1 MSRGL
6 SRGDLLA
13 ALTVVVI
20 WGLNFVVM
28 KRALSAVSP
37 MMLGALRFALASLPL
52 LWFIPRPRT
61 SWGFIVSY
69 GVLQGLGQFGLLFT
83 ALHFGMPS
91 GLASTVLQAQVL
103 FTVLLAVPVL
113 GERARLHHG
122 LGLLIAAAGLGLIAA
137 SHGNGPREMTLLGF
151 VLTLAAALSWAGS
164 NLLVRLMGRS
174 ATPIDPFQFI
184 VWSSAVS
191 VLPFLAL
198 AIGLDGVEAS
208 WYSVAAMGVSEWAAV
223 AYLSL
228 LATLVGYSLWMR
240 LLQRHA
246 AGRIAPFSLL
256 VPVVGLWA
264 GWFFLSERLN
274 LAQWSGVGLVLAG
287 LLVNQF
293 GSALRPAWC
302 VGRRA
307 RALAEPAD
315 QSTLAPCTTQTSEPH
330 PPTAIGDR
338 KPDFRREKPP
348 GL

>member
-1 MSRGL
+1 MNPGL

-13 ALTVVVI
+13 ALTVVII

-28 KRALSAVSP
+28 KVALAAVSP
-37 MMLGALRFALASLPL
+37 MMLGALRFAMASLPL
-52 LWFIPRPRT
+52 LWIVSRPRA
-61 SWGFIVSY
+61 SWRFIVSY
-69 GVLQGLGQFGLLFT
+69 GLLQGLGQFGLLFT

-113 GERARLHHG
+113 GERTRIHHG
-122 LGLLIAAAGLGLIAA
+122 VGLLMAAAGLALIAA
-137 SHGNGPREMTLLGF
+137 SHGSGPHDMTLLGF

-174 ATPIDPFQFI
+174 ATPVDPLHFI

-191 VLPFLAL
+191 VLPFLAI
-198 AIGLDGVEAS
+198 ATALDGVDAS
-208 WYSVAAMGVSEWAAV
+208 WRSLASMGAREWGAV
-223 AYLSL
+223 GYLSL

-240 LLQRHA
+240 LLQRHP

-264 GWFFLSERLN
+264 GSFFLSERLTH
-274 LAQWSGVGLVLAG
+274 AQWAGVACVLAG

-293 GSALRPAWC
+293 GSAFGPAQLS
-302 VGRRA
+302 GREA
-307 RALAEPAD
+307 
-315 QSTLAPCTTQTSEPH
+315 
-330 PPTAIGDR
+330 
-338 KPDFRREKPP
+338 
-348 GL
+348 

>member
-1 MSRGL
+1 MNRGL

-28 KRALSAVSP
+28 KQALTAVSP
-37 MMLGALRFALASLPL
+37 MMLGALRFAMASLPL
-52 LWFIPRPRT
+52 LWIVPRPGV
-61 SWGFIVSY
+61 SWRFIVSY
-69 GVLQGLGQFGLLFT
+69 GLLQGVGQFGLLFT

-91 GLASTVLQAQVL
+91 GLASTVLQAQAL
-103 FTVLLAVPVL
+103 FTVLLAAPLL
-113 GERARLHHG
+113 GEQARLHHG
-122 LGLLIAAAGLGLIAA
+122 IGLLIAAVGLALIGA

-151 VLTLAAALSWAGS
+151 VLTLAAALAWAGS
-164 NLLVRLMGRS
+164 NLLVRLMQRD
-174 ATPIDPFQFI
+174 AAPIDPFQFI

-198 AIGLDGVEAS
+198 AMALEGAAAS
-208 WYSVAAMGVSEWAAV
+208 WHSVAAMGLQEWAAV
-223 AYLSL
+223 TYLAL

-264 GWFFLSERLN
+264 GSFFLSERLSA
-274 LAQWSGVGLVLAG
+274 AQWSGVGLVLAG

-293 GSALRPAWC
+293 VGTLRP
-302 VGRRA
+302 GSRA
-307 RALAEPAD
+307 GQGARTPAGLAE
-315 QSTLAPCTTQTSEPH
+315 
-330 PPTAIGDR
+330 
-338 KPDFRREKPP
+338 
-348 GL
+348 

>member
-1 MSRGL
+1 MNPGL

-28 KRALSAVSP
+28 KVALATVSP

-52 LWFIPRPRT
+52 LWVVARPRT
-61 SWGFIVSY
+61 SWRYIVSY
-69 GVLQGLGQFGLLFT
+69 GLLQGLGQFGLLFT

-113 GERARLHHG
+113 GERARIHHG
-122 LGLLIAAAGLGLIAA
+122 VGLVIAAAGLALIAA
-137 SHGNGPREMTLLGF
+137 SHGSGPREMTLLGF
-151 VLTLAAALSWAGS
+151 VLTVAAALSWAAS
-164 NLLVRLMGRS
+164 NLLVRLMGRG
-174 ATPIDPFQFI
+174 ADPIDPFQFI

-191 VLPFLAL
+191 VLPFLAM
-198 AIGLDGVEAS
+198 AMVLDGAEQS
-208 WYSVAAMGVSEWAAV
+208 WRSLVSMGAREWAAV
-223 AYLSL
+223 GYLSL

-264 GWFFLSERLN
+264 GSFFLSERLSM
-274 LAQWSGVGLVLAG
+274 AQWAGVACVLAG

-293 GSALRPAWC
+293 GGVLRSGSLIGRSA
-302 VGRRA
+302 
-307 RALAEPAD
+307 
-315 QSTLAPCTTQTSEPH
+315 
-330 PPTAIGDR
+330 
-338 KPDFRREKPP
+338 
-348 GL
+348 

>member
-1 MSRGL
+1 MNRGL

-13 ALTVVVI
+13 ALTVVII

-28 KRALSAVSP
+28 KRALTAVSP
-37 MMLGALRFALASLPL
+37 MMLGALRFAMASLPL
-52 LWFIPRPRT
+52 LWLVPRPRI
-61 SWGFIVSY
+61 SWRFIASY
-69 GVLQGLGQFGLLFT
+69 GLLQGLGQFGLLFT

-103 FTVLLAVPVL
+103 FTVLLAIPVL

-122 LGLLIAAAGLGLIAA
+122 AGLLMAAAGLALIAA
-137 SHGNGPREMTLLGF
+137 SHGSGPHEMTLLGF
-151 VLTLAAALSWAGS
+151 VLTLSAALSWAGS

-174 ATPIDPFQFI
+174 TAPIDPFQFI

-191 VLPFLAL
+191 VLPFLAI
-198 AIGLDGVEAS
+198 AVALDGAAAS
-208 WYSVAAMGVSEWAAV
+208 WQSVTAMGVREWAAV
-223 AYLSL
+223 AYLAL

-264 GWFFLSERLN
+264 GSFFLSERLSA
-274 LAQWSGVGLVLAG
+274 AQWSGVGLVLAG

-293 GSALRPAWC
+293 GGALSAASHA
-302 VGRRA
+302 GRRA
-307 RALAEPAD
+307 
-315 QSTLAPCTTQTSEPH
+315 QAP
-330 PPTAIGDR
+330 G
-338 KPDFRREKPP
+338 
-348 GL
+348 GLVE

>member
-1 MSRGL
+1 MTRGL

-13 ALTVVVI
+13 ALTVVII

-28 KRALSAVSP
+28 KVALTAVSP
-37 MMLGALRFALASLPL
+37 TMLGALRFAMASLPL
-52 LWFIPRPRT
+52 LWLVPRPRT
-61 SWGFIVSY
+61 SWRFVVSY
-69 GVLQGLGQFGLLFT
+69 GLLQGLGQFGLLFT

-122 LGLLIAAAGLGLIAA
+122 VGLLMAAAGLALIAA
-137 SHGNGPREMTLLGF
+137 SHGRGPHDMTLLGF

-174 ATPIDPFQFI
+174 ATPIDPFHFI

-191 VLPFLAL
+191 VLPFLAM
-198 AIGLDGVEAS
+198 AIALDGVEAS
-208 WYSVAAMGVSEWAAV
+208 WRSLASMGTREWAAV
-223 AYLSL
+223 GYLSL

-240 LLQRHA
+240 LLQRHP

-264 GWFFLSERLN
+264 GSFFLSERLSHG
-274 LAQWSGVGLVLAG
+274 QWAGVACVLAG

-293 GSALRPAWC
+293 GSALRPAQLA
-302 VGRRA
+302 GRQA
-307 RALAEPAD
+307 
-315 QSTLAPCTTQTSEPH
+315 
-330 PPTAIGDR
+330 
-338 KPDFRREKPP
+338 
-348 GL
+348 